1 MMIVWFS
8 TAEGADYVFA
18 NGFSVTFPPSA
29 TPAPQTLAVSIIDDT
44 VIESDHSFNVEISS
58 TSDARVAI
66 GSPSSVVVSIIDN
79 DGTFVC
85 SCMHGVDILVFLLW
99 HDQRVLMLLYIFS

>member
-79 DGTFVC
+79 DGTLVWC
-85 SCMHGVDILVFLLW
+85 RHTCILIVAWSMSVNFAI
-99 HDQRVLMLLYIFS
+99 HF